1 MQEDFLHYIWKFQKF
16 SKKQLQTVDG
26 QTIEIIAQGAHNNLA
41 GPDFFTAQIRINKQ
55 VWAGNVEIHIKSSDW
70 YAHHHESD
78 PAYDNVILH
87 VVWEHDTDVYRKDNA
102 IIPTLELKSRITES
116 VLHNYQQLFYE
127 PKKWINCENDFPE
140 IDSFLLQNW
149 LDRLYFERLE
159 NKSTVI
165 FELLSRSKNNW
176 EAVLFQMLAKNFGLN
191 TNGNAFLNL
200 ATSFDFTVLQKIQ
213 QKQTEVEALLFGQ
226 AGLLEKPIENDYY
239 QSLQNTYQ
247 FLKNKYKLSNQHLA
261 PVQFFRLRPVN
272 FPTIRLAQ
280 LAALY
285 TKENQLFS
293 KLMAA
298 KSKKDIA
305 AYFNVQTSPFWDTH
319 YSFTSTSAKRKKS
332 ISSSFIDLVIINTIA
347 ALKFCYAKEQAK
359 DVSQE
364 IATLIESLPAE
375 KNRITDKFNTLKPVA
390 QNALQS
396 QALIE
401 LKNNYC
407 TPNKCLQCAIGNH
420 LIGR

>member
-1 MQEDFLHYIWKFQKF
+1 M
-16 SKKQLQTVDG
+16 
-26 QTIEIIAQGAHNNLA
+26 
-41 GPDFFTAQIRINKQ
+41 
-55 VWAGNVEIHIKSSDW
+55 
-70 YAHHHESD
+70 
-78 PAYDNVILH
+78 
-87 VVWEHDTDVYRKDNA
+87 
-102 IIPTLELKSRITES
+102 
-116 VLHNYQQLFYE
+116 LF
-127 PKKWINCENDFPE
+127 
-140 IDSFLLQNW
+140 
-149 LDRLYFERLE
+149 
-159 NKSTVI
+159 
-165 FELLSRSKNNW
+165 RS
-176 EAVLFQMLAKNFGLN
+176 
-191 TNGNAFLNL
+191 
-200 ATSFDFTVLQKIQ
+200 
-213 QKQTEVEALLFGQ
+213 
-226 AGLLEKPIENDYY
+226 
-239 QSLQNTYQ
+239 Q

-375 KNRITDKFNTLKPVA
+375 KNRITDKFNSLKPVA

-407 TPNKCLQCAIGNH
+407 TPNKCLQCAVGNH